1 MHTPVSFSIFS
12 LHTEACFI
20 LEEEYSE
27 KLYYILFQFQSLSKS
42 ISRLV
47 DGKKALIYTV
57 GIETLQG
64 GVQRKAAK
72 MWKFHSIQSKILILS
87 VSIALGTTI
96 VSLAISYYAEIDTI
110 KSTTELYMTQY
121 ISFADESFNS
131 MLTDARKM
139 WGNTD

>member
-1 MHTPVSFSIFS
+1 M
-12 LHTEACFI
+12 
-20 LEEEYSE
+20 
-27 KLYYILFQFQSLSKS
+27 
-42 ISRLV
+42 V

>member
-1 MHTPVSFSIFS
+1 M
-12 LHTEACFI
+12 
-20 LEEEYSE
+20 
-27 KLYYILFQFQSLSKS
+27 
-42 ISRLV
+42 V

-131 MLTDARKM
+131 MLTDARKISLAVAAEQEIILPNM
-139 WGNTD
+139 KASLVEASYDYYQQKKKLHRWLSGLMSEKEYCV